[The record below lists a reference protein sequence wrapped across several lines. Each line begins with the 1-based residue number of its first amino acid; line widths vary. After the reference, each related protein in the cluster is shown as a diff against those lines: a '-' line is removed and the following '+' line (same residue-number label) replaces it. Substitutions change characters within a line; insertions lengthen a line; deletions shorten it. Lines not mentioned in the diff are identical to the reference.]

1 MPRYCSIKA
10 KSALYERP
18 KQRRLRYLA
27 RVFQRSTNLIRITAS
42 CVALSLAACG
52 STVSMYGTAD
62 EVWQDTID
70 VLRMQGAMPAEIPL
84 GLERPRLDRAAGE
97 IDVPYA
103 ESVYYGQGAAFLQVD
118 VSDPLSLR
126 KRSIRMWVDY
136 PVGMKVVRYGRA
148 INDET
153 TALFKATFEKNLDTL
168 LREREAAVSATTN
181 EPAPS
186 LAPPAPPT
194 APTAPTA
201 PTTTTTNPAVSP
213 EKPQS

>member
-168 LREREAAVSATTN
+168 LRDREAAVSATTN

-186 LAPPAPPT
+186 LAPPAP
-194 APTAPTA
+194 
-201 PTTTTTNPAVSP
+201 TTTPINPAVSP

>member
-1 MPRYCSIKA
+1 
-10 KSALYERP
+10 
-18 KQRRLRYLA
+18 
-27 RVFQRSTNLIRITAS
+27 
-42 CVALSLAACG
+42 
-52 STVSMYGTAD
+52 MYGTAD

-70 VLRMQGAMPAEIPL
+70 VLRMQGAMPAEIPP
-84 GLERPRLDRAAGE
+84 GLERPRLDRAEGE
-97 IDVPYA
+97 IDLPYA
-103 ESVYYGQGAAFLQVD
+103 ESVYYGQGAAFLQID
-118 VSDPLSLR
+118 VSDPLAPR

-186 LAPPAPPT
+186 LAPPAPTTAPTT
-194 APTAPTA
+194 APTAS
-201 PTTTTTNPAVSP
+201 TTTSTNPAVSP

>member
-1 MPRYCSIKA
+1 
-10 KSALYERP
+10 
-18 KQRRLRYLA
+18 
-27 RVFQRSTNLIRITAS
+27 VFQRSTNLIRITAI
-42 CVALSLAACG
+42 CVGLSLAACG

-70 VLRMQGAMPAEIPL
+70 VLRMQGAMPAEIPP

-118 VSDPLSLR
+118 VSDPLALR

-168 LREREAAVSATTN
+168 LRDREAAVSATTN

-186 LAPPAPPT
+186 LAPPAP
-194 APTAPTA
+194 
-201 PTTTTTNPAVSP
+201 TTTPINPAVSP